1 LFVLAGCARTS
12 KTGLPTRDAAE
23 GMATLFFK
31 AAPRRRPA
39 RGEAF
44 PEETASFGSD
54 VAEDGKPD
62 LLVRAELA
70 STNK

>member
-1 LFVLAGCARTS
+1 MAMTRSS

-31 AAPRRRPA
+31 AAPRMRPD

-44 PEETASFGSD
+44 PEENGNSGSD
-54 VAEDGKPD
+54 ASEDGKPD